1 MTRSNPLAGAAGPA
15 LFGGAR
21 RGGPFLPAWPDPPD
35 PADRAVLAGADRRRQ
50 APAPADRRY
59 CSVHRRF
66 SPGLLLVIA
75 LGGAAGTLLRLA
87 VARALPS
94 GADGFPWDT
103 LLVNLIGSLILG
115 FVVVTALERLG
126 PTRYFRPLI
135 GTGFCGGL
143 TTFSTFA
150 VEVVLLIRS
159 NRLGVAALYVL
170 VSLVAG
176 LALARTGMVL
186 ARVVWNVE
194 AE

>member
-1 MTRSNPLAGAAGPA
+1 M
-15 LFGGAR
+15 
-21 RGGPFLPAWPDPPD
+21 
-35 PADRAVLAGADRRRQ
+35 
-50 APAPADRRY
+50 
-59 CSVHRRF
+59 HRRF

-159 NRLGVAALYVL
+159 DRLGVAALYVL

-186 ARVVWNVE
+186 ARVAWNVE